1 MNDVKEESLDIK
13 IGHKIK
19 ELRLQR
25 DLSQERFGEI
35 FGMTAQRIHSIEA
48 GEKFPRLT
56 TLVKIADGLGIS
68 VFEILDEPLG
78 RKCTACA
85 NSPTCPFFKP
95 V

>member
-1 MNDVKEESLDIK
+1 MDNEGLDIK
-13 IGHKIK
+13 IGRKVK

-25 DLSQERFGEI
+25 GLSQKRFGEL
-35 FGMTAQRIHSIEA
+35 FGLTAQRIHSIEV

-56 TLVKIADGLGIS
+56 TLVKIANGLGIS

-78 RKCTACA
+78 RTCKACA